1 MNIGLCGYGVI
12 GSGVKKLVDNKNDLK
27 VLKVFDRP
35 IKKEELKELY
45 TDNYKDITE
54 NEDIDIVV
62 EAMGGDKLP
71 YEIIKDALNNK
82 KHVVT
87 SNKEVVSLHLNEF
100 EGLAKA
106 NDVYF
111 MFEASVGGGIPIIHS
126 LIQNRKVNRKLNVN
140 DLR

>member
-1 MNIGLCGYGVI
+1 
-12 GSGVKKLVDNKNDLK
+12 
-27 VLKVFDRP
+27 
-35 IKKEELKELY
+35 
-45 TDNYKDITE
+45 
-54 NEDIDIVV
+54 
-62 EAMGGDKLP
+62 MGGDKLP

-82 KHVVT
+82 KHGVT

-126 LIQNRKVNRKLNVN
+126 LIQNRKVNET
-140 DLR
+140 